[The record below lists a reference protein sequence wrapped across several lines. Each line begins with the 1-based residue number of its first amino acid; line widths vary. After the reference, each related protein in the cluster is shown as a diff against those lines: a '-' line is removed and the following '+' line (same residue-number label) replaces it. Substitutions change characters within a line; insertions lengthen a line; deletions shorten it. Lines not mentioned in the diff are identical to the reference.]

1 MSEHRPRIH
10 MPADGQYVSIG
21 FTDTQDT
28 ILKVGGHS
36 GPGGWRDVETTRE
49 WVAAV
54 SELLRSDADG

>member
-1 MSEHRPRIH
+1 